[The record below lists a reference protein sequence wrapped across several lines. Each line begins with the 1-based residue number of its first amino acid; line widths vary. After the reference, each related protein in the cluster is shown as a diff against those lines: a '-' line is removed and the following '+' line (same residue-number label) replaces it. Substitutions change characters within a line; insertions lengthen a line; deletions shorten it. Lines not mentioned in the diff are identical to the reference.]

1 MVGTFLTSLP
11 REHQDTLHQGFP
23 IVPLSVSEA
32 PAKISDPRILDGGLS
47 YVGYMH
53 MQGLSSPFIPRA
65 SSFTF
70 HCSVRFMRTA
80 PIAAIPP
87 HQAPCPCRPKFCL
100 GDSRVSKRRLIIVTL
115 FHQVSD
121 GVEHRHNQENSFGQ
135 QYSDIM
141 GLTFFRNEIP
151 TDLSEMDLDKWI
163 DLSPFMNQ
171 SPMILSDVAPAARV
185 FNMFRTL
192 GLRHL
197 LLVNSDNRVTGMIT
211 RKDLLEENIEAALE
225 ASSPCG
231 CCLECLVDS

>member
-1 MVGTFLTSLP
+1 
-11 REHQDTLHQGFP
+11 
-23 IVPLSVSEA
+23 
-32 PAKISDPRILDGGLS
+32 
-47 YVGYMH
+47 
-53 MQGLSSPFIPRA
+53 
-65 SSFTF
+65 
-70 HCSVRFMRTA
+70 
-80 PIAAIPP
+80 
-87 HQAPCPCRPKFCL
+87 
-100 GDSRVSKRRLIIVTL
+100 
-115 FHQVSD
+115 
-121 GVEHRHNQENSFGQ
+121 
-135 QYSDIM
+135 M

-231 CCLECLVDS
+231 CCLECLVDSQHSRIIMTCFAARRCGIRCAQKPCAAHQAAWAEWSWIFCAFHLRR